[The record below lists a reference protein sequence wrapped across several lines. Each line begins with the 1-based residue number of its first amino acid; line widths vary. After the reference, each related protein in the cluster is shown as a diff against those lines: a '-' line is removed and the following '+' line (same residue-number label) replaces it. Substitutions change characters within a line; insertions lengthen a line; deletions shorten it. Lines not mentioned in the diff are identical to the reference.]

1 MFGTSEPALDPL
13 DAKWSDFSDRCA
25 RVLEPDRIFADVA
38 RLPTPRNRLHAPEAM
53 FRADEILIES
63 FTQSGW
69 MSERQG
75 FQLER
80 VRGYLDYAQGR
91 YSAGAKPAVYQR
103 LVGANVVAIKPGTDS
118 ADVVLVGAHHDTIRD
133 SPGADD
139 NTASVAA
146 VLELARLLG
155 PYSFRHTLVLAA
167 FDMEELGFFGSQE
180 LVRLIHPHRRV
191 LGAFIYETM
200 SYTASAPNTQKVPK
214 GLAHLYPNQMHRIR
228 SREFRGDWTAVLYRE
243 SSVEMAKDFGAALA
257 HELGPSAGILLR
269 DPADLPMIGALCR
282 VIPFAAHFSR
292 SDHLSFWRAGIP
304 AILITDTANFRN
316 PHYHLPTDTAD
327 TLDYPRVAAI
337 VRATAVAV
345 AKLAEWRPEEAGSP
359 KDV

>member
-1 MFGTSEPALDPL
+1 MFGPSEPALDPL
-13 DAKWSDFSDRCA
+13 DAKWSDFSERCGKVVELDR
-25 RVLEPDRIFADVA
+25 LSADAA
-38 RLPTPRNRLHAPEAM
+38 RLPAPRNRLHAPEAM
-53 FRADEILIES
+53 LRIDEFLIES

-80 VRGYLDYAQGR
+80 VRGCLDYAQGG
-91 YSAGAKPAVYQR
+91 YLAGARPAVYKR

-118 ADVVLVGAHHDTIRD
+118 TDVVLVGAHHDTIRD

-155 PYSFRHTLVLAA
+155 PHSFRHTLVLAA
-167 FDMEELGFFGSQE
+167 FDMEELGFFRSQE

-191 LGAFIYETM
+191 LGAIIYETM
-200 SYTASAPNTQKVPK
+200 AYTASEPNTQKVPK
-214 GLAHLYPNQMHRIR
+214 GLAHLYPGQMHKIR

-257 HELGPSAGILLR
+257 HELDPCAGILLR
-269 DPADLPMIGALCR
+269 DPTNFPMIAS
-282 VIPFAAHFSR
+282 FSR
-292 SDHLSFWRAGIP
+292 
-304 AILITDTANFRN
+304 AI
-316 PHYHLPTDTAD
+316 
-327 TLDYPRVAAI
+327 
-337 VRATAVAV
+337 
-345 AKLAEWRPEEAGSP
+345 S
-359 KDV
+359 